1 MGVRATP
8 WVALVS
14 PIENFLG
21 IYQGK
26 SKETQRKE
34 TAGVG
39 NGEAKEMDGMMK
51 KMMLG
56 VWIWTGEGE
65 RKRKR
70 KRKRNGK
77 EVKRKRKRK
86 KPPISRI
93 CRRA

>member
-1 MGVRATP
+1 MVVRATP

-34 TAGVG
+34 TTGVG
-39 NGEAKEMDGMMK
+39 NGEAKEMDGRMK

-56 VWIWTGEGE
+56 V
-65 RKRKR
+65 
-70 KRKRNGK
+70 
-77 EVKRKRKRK
+77 
-86 KPPISRI
+86 
-93 CRRA
+93 

>member
-14 PIENFLG
+14 LIENFWG

-56 VWIWTGEGE
+56 VWIGTGEGE
-65 RKRKR
+65 RKRKKIKE
-70 KRKRNGK
+70 KREGGEREEK
-77 EVKRKRKRK
+77 EKE
-86 KPPISRI
+86 PASYLH
-93 CRRA
+93 

>member
-1 MGVRATP
+1 MGVQAMP

-14 PIENFLG
+14 PFENFLG

-34 TAGVG
+34 ITGVG
-39 NGEAKEMDGMMK
+39 NGEAKEMDG
-51 KMMLG
+51 KMMPG

-70 KRKRNGK
+70 KRKRV
-77 EVKRKRKRK
+77 EEKREQARERREGDRK
-86 KPPISRI
+86 PV
-93 CRRA
+93 AN